1 MYRDVRAPAR
11 RPEAQENEPGQVAGS
26 PHSARETS
34 VNSRLMSQI
43 MISAEQRG
51 LKWTRKGKAGSLLV
65 GGVAASVVLL
75 LLAPK
80 SGAALRSDLV
90 GRGEG

>member
-1 MYRDVRAPAR
+1 MDKK
-11 RPEAQENEPGQVAGS
+11 
-26 PHSARETS
+26 REGWF
-34 VNSRLMSQI
+34 V
-43 MISAEQRG
+43 
-51 LKWTRKGKAGSLLV
+51 KGLLV